1 MRNKCRIMVQQTLK
15 GLYKGIK
22 MTSFVIKGLLYC
34 GTNPVNFI
42 IPLFVRCVLSQ
53 VIRSFCITYI
63 LRVKKFKLKRTY
75 MSVLFNV
82 VPSVV
87 LFYSLKLQHSYMHTS
102 PAFDLNF
109 LMLTDEDMLHDHIMD
124 SPPSHKS
131 DDDDVLF
138 IGGASPHGGLFDLSY
153 LRESSLVV
161 VFLIFMTSNRF
172 IRASMRVL
180 KILMKK
186 NKKSKLKLQKRLLKE
201 RVVAA
206 ATNTVK
212 EVAEKKEAAPDHQ
225 MLSTADEDPLKG
237 REGGSHVKVEEAKVE
252 KEDITHNT

>member
-1 MRNKCRIMVQQTLK
+1 
-15 GLYKGIK
+15 

-34 GTNPVNFI
+34 GKNPVNFI

-82 VPSVV
+82 MPSVV
-87 LFYSLKLQHSYMHTS
+87 LFYSLKFQHSYMHTS
-102 PAFDLNF
+102 SAFDLNF
-109 LMLTDEDMLHDHIMD
+109 LMLTDEDMLHDQILD
-124 SPPSHKS
+124 QAPHKS

-138 IGGASPHGGLFDLSY
+138 IGGATNKGMFDLSY

-201 RVVAA
+201 KVVLGGG
-206 ATNTVK
+206 
-212 EVAEKKEAAPDHQ
+212 AEKDT
-225 MLSTADEDPLKG
+225 TAVNK
-237 REGGSHVKVEEAKVE
+237 
-252 KEDITHNT
+252 

>member
-82 VPSVV
+82 LPSVV
-87 LFYSLKLQHSYMHTS
+87 LFYSLKFQHSYMHTS
-102 PAFDLNF
+102 SAFDLNF
-109 LMLTDEDMLHDHIMD
+109 LMLTDEDMLHDQILD
-124 SPPSHKS
+124 HKS
-131 DDDDVLF
+131 DDEDVLF
-138 IGGASPHGGLFDLSY
+138 IGGATANKGMFDLSY

-201 RVVAA
+201 KVVMAGGGGA
-206 ATNTVK
+206 ETAVK
-212 EVAEKKEAAPDHQ
+212 KQEEGGKKEAADHQ

-237 REGGSHVKVEEAKVE
+237 K
-252 KEDITHNT
+252 

>member
-1 MRNKCRIMVQQTLK
+1 
-15 GLYKGIK
+15 

-82 VPSVV
+82 LPSVV
-87 LFYSLKLQHSYMHTS
+87 LFYSLKFQHSYMHTS
-102 PAFDLNF
+102 SAFDLNF
-109 LMLTDEDMLHDHIMD
+109 LMLTDEDMLHDQILD
-124 SPPSHKS
+124 HKS
-131 DDDDVLF
+131 DDEDALF
-138 IGGASPHGGLFDLSY
+138 IGGATANKGMFDLSY

-186 NKKSKLKLQKRLLKE
+186 NKKSKLKLQKSLLKE
-201 RVVAA
+201 
-206 ATNTVK
+206 
-212 EVAEKKEAAPDHQ
+212 
-225 MLSTADEDPLKG
+225 
-237 REGGSHVKVEEAKVE
+237 KVELAGGGAETAVK
-252 KEDITHNT
+252 K

>member
-1 MRNKCRIMVQQTLK
+1 MVAVDKIFGERI
-15 GLYKGIK
+15 
-22 MTSFVIKGLLYC
+22 
-34 GTNPVNFI
+34 
-42 IPLFVRCVLSQ
+42 
-53 VIRSFCITYI
+53 FC
-63 LRVKKFKLKRTY
+63 
-75 MSVLFNV
+75 
-82 VPSVV
+82 
-87 LFYSLKLQHSYMHTS
+87 
-102 PAFDLNF
+102 
-109 LMLTDEDMLHDHIMD
+109 
-124 SPPSHKS
+124 KS

-138 IGGASPHGGLFDLSY
+138 IGGASPHGGLSY

-206 ATNTVK
+206 AVK
-212 EVAEKKEAAPDHQ
+212 EVAEAAPDHQ

-237 REGGSHVKVEEAKVE
+237 REGGSHVKVEVE

>member
-1 MRNKCRIMVQQTLK
+1 MVQQTLK

-42 IPLFVRCVLSQ
+42 IPLFARCVLSQ

-82 VPSVV
+82 LPSVV

-124 SPPSHKS
+124 EPPSPKS
-131 DDDDVLF
+131 DDDDILF
-138 IGGASPHGGLFDLSY
+138 IGGGASHKGLFDLSY

-206 ATNTVK
+206 TNTVK
-212 EVAEKKEAAPDHQ
+212 EVGEKKEAAPDHQ

-237 REGGSHVKVEEAKVE
+237 RDGGSHAKVEEAKVE
-252 KEDITHNT
+252 KEDITQNT

>member
-42 IPLFVRCVLSQ
+42 IPLFARCVLSQ

-82 VPSVV
+82 LPSVV

-124 SPPSHKS
+124 STPSHKS

-138 IGGASPHGGLFDLSY
+138 IGGASHKGLFDLSY

-201 RVVAA
+201 KVVA

-212 EVAEKKEAAPDHQ
+212 EVGEKKEAAPDHQ

-237 REGGSHVKVEEAKVE
+237 REGGSHAKVEEAK
-252 KEDITHNT
+252 EDITQNT